1 MFLTAI
7 ILVLLFRN
15 AASVA
20 RMWMPVSPTACYTLW
35 HGTGPKAN
43 LRASVHDGQQD
54 YPAAVAAVTEPAT
67 IFLLGLSSLVLFRG
81 RRK

>member
-20 RMWMPVSPTACYTLW
+20 RMWMPVSPIACYTLW
-35 HGTGPKAN
+35 HDTGPKAN
-43 LRASVHDGQQD
+43 LRASVHDRQQD
-54 YPAAVAAVTEPAT
+54 YPAAVTKPAT